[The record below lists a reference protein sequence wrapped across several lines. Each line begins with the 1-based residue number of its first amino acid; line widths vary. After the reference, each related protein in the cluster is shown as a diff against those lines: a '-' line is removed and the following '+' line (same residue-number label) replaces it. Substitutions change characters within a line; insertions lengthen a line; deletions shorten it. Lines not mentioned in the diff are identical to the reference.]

1 MRNQRLSCCR
11 FPELFFPWKCKTF
24 QCFFRQTIDIN
35 YGLNMIT
42 FMCCIS
48 KWENNFF
55 PFLEK
60 LRCNFR
66 QSVILDVYLDEFLQP
81 HSHPDQNVVLL
92 TPWKDSLTLLSVC
105 RLILISAE
113 GQQIIFSMKTI
124 EHLKFLLSIFIL
136 F

>member
-1 MRNQRLSCCR
+1 
-11 FPELFFPWKCKTF
+11 
-24 QCFFRQTIDIN
+24 
-35 YGLNMIT
+35 MIT
-42 FMCCIS
+42 FMYCIS
-48 KWENNFF
+48 KCENNFF

-66 QSVILDVYLDEFLQP
+66 QSVILDVYLDEFLQL

-92 TPWKDSLTLLSVC
+92 TPWKDSLTPLPVC

-124 EHLKFLLSIFIL
+124 EHLKFLLSIFIYIFL
-136 F
+136 LQNCFIFKNLLSDFSPEG